1 LMSERVECVG
11 AWWCVCVW
19 CFLQNTS
26 KTHNAPCQR
35 PPHAL
40 HAPPRTPFACTHTHN
55 TQHRTQTT
63 HTTHHTPHNTQH
75 TPHNTQHTHTH
86 NTHTHNTQTH
96 NTHHTYTQTHNT
108 QHTCVMMHMMVGLA
122 PRKWTKLDRAVMC
135 AASGLMWPLV
145 RVLLNVSGREAV
157 PKKDEYS
164 GHRVAEGLGNVSWGA
179 EG

>member
-1 LMSERVECVG
+1 
-11 AWWCVCVW
+11 
-19 CFLQNTS
+19 
-26 KTHNAPCQR
+26 
-35 PPHAL
+35 
-40 HAPPRTPFACTHTHN
+40 
-55 TQHRTQTT
+55 
-63 HTTHHTPHNTQH
+63 
-75 TPHNTQHTHTH
+75 
-86 NTHTHNTQTH
+86 
-96 NTHHTYTQTHNT
+96 
-108 QHTCVMMHMMVGLA
+108 MMHMMVGLA